1 MARTTK
7 GNVGTAFATGK
18 LDDCITAC
26 YTEDDLKR
34 GPDDNPTYPL
44 GPLKD
49 GEYGLSQAKSIG
61 PKGWP
66 EVKGE
71 PIDADLHRLHRG
83 QYY

>member
-1 MARTTK
+1 MARTKK
-7 GNVGTAFATGK
+7 GNAGTAVDSGK

-34 GPDDNPTYPL
+34 GPDDNPAYPL

-49 GEYGLSQAKSIG
+49 GNYLRLHPTG
-61 PKGWP
+61 PKGGQKY
-66 EVKGE
+66 KGE
-71 PIDADLHRLHRG
+71 PTDADLHRLHRG